1 MMNFRSA
8 IILSAFCSVAFAR
21 YAQFFDAR
29 DARDARDG
37 LEVSN
42 EIEFKSRIFFVLFL
56 TFSLMRICSPEC
68 RPWPVCQ
75 TCPIQAKCLVEVS
88 MTADQKYAR
97 YLKSAGKVSLFN
109 IAGEAT

>member
-42 EIEFKSRIFFVLFL
+42 EI
-56 TFSLMRICSPEC
+56 
-68 RPWPVCQ
+68 
-75 TCPIQAKCLVEVS
+75 
-88 MTADQKYAR
+88 
-97 YLKSAGKVSLFN
+97 
-109 IAGEAT
+109 